1 MTLRDALAQ
10 FRRVSGLEQK
20 LECAR
25 PEARALMD
33 RHDVI
38 HVLFGLDTSLR
49 QEAMVDLWTLFGTT
63 ARLSELLDY
72 LRLPEEQQILAEI
85 GAWRIAVTTLKAIP
99 DAFRIAGAARRLRR
113 KWPWREHENLL
124 DRPLNEVREGFG
136 VTLMAP

>member
-1 MTLRDALAQ
+1 
-10 FRRVSGLEQK
+10 LEQK

-63 ARLSELLDY
+63 ARLSELLAY